1 MPAGLY
7 GPFLE
12 KIGEVTKGNAEA
24 KVIS

>member
-12 KIGEVTKGNAEA
+12 KLGKITRGNLEA
-24 KVIS
+24 KIVE